1 MVEEAVEEVLDLVK
15 KAAEEFKA
23 CGGVDEFDFLMEGKA
38 LCLYCGLLICD
49 IVQWSRWIQ
58 IYLRDTLSSS
68 SRGFGMFTK
77 MVLLYAYSF
86 GLYAS

>member
-1 MVEEAVEEVLDLVK
+1 MTEEQLALSGEHVHFKYDVSISQELNRKSLMVEEAVEEVLDLVK

-49 IVQWSRWIQ
+49 IVQWGRWI
-58 IYLRDTLSSS
+58 
-68 SRGFGMFTK
+68 
-77 MVLLYAYSF
+77 
-86 GLYAS
+86 